1 MKYEAAVCRPA
12 PVEAD
17 QEACCRGD
25 VKHTSSCLTSVSIKP
40 CRPVF
45 KPQPLFQRPLLPS
58 PFSQVGLSV
67 ELLCEPFPTLPSSK
81 TKKDCDDVSDVDSV
95 PRKTNSWAIKSW
107 KTGSYAGTPTR
118 LQTTFGDVNSEPG
131 VYGIWGDETT
141 HSDVSKLKLLKKCS
155 LNGNLIWKRK
165 LLEEFSKQAN
175 VTVAKFGAGA
185 QRWLLLVLT
194 SWRNSLW
201 ILNEGPWWVY
211 SNLQSFS
218 MSSCCNTPEYN

>member
-1 MKYEAAVCRPA
+1 MWSVQIILQASEPFVSLTFLFLLSTSQQKVGHRQSEVKYEAAVCRPA

-45 KPQPLFQRPLLPS
+45 KPQPHFQRPLLPS

-118 LQTTFGDVNSEPG
+118 LQTFRDVNSEPG
-131 VYGIWGDETT
+131 VYGI
-141 HSDVSKLKLLKKCS
+141 
-155 LNGNLIWKRK
+155 
-165 LLEEFSKQAN
+165 
-175 VTVAKFGAGA
+175 
-185 QRWLLLVLT
+185 
-194 SWRNSLW
+194 
-201 ILNEGPWWVY
+201 
-211 SNLQSFS
+211 
-218 MSSCCNTPEYN
+218 